1 MSDYKELV
9 KIEAKKFY
17 DSNKAEFEA
26 DAEPHGGKSGSPNF
40 SKWLDRTAKLNKV
53 VEEIAAKWGHKDFL
67 WVKVNTRNP
76 NPIGGGDPRSV
87 AFGSFYLDVLHEVKK
102 LAKK

>member
-9 KIEAKKFY
+9 KGEAKKFY
-17 DSNKAEFEA
+17 EANHGDFEA
-26 DAEPHGGKSGSPNF
+26 DAEEHGGKSANPNF
-40 SKWLDRTAKLNKV
+40 SKWIDRTARLNKV
-53 VEEIAAKWGHKDFL
+53 VEGIAAKWGLKDFQ

-76 NPIGGGDPRSV
+76 NPKGGGDPRSN

-102 LAKK
+102 FAKR